1 MNEWREEQ
9 SGFFHQIQAHQQAN
23 ENYLI
28 QGSKLLELANKAH
41 SLYLQQSSREK
52 ARLLRIVQSNC
63 TWDGLNPRPIYRKPF
78 DLLAKGLSSSNW
90 LLGQDS
96 NLRPFG

>member
-9 SGFFHQIQAHQQAN
+9 SGFLHQIQAHQQAN

-41 SLYLQQSSREK
+41 SLYLQQSSHQK
-52 ARLLRIVQSNC
+52 ARLLQNVHR
-63 TWDGLNPRPIYRKPF
+63 TGF
-78 DLLAKGLSSSNW
+78 ASSVFS
-90 LLGQDS
+90 QDS
-96 NLRPFG
+96 LPPAERLSLRTMSKSDLCHP

>member
-9 SGFFHQIQAHQQAN
+9 SGFLHQIQAHQQAN

-41 SLYLQQSSREK
+41 SLYLKQSSREK
-52 ARLLRIVQSNC
+52 AHLWHIVQSNC
-63 TWDGLNPRPIYRKPF
+63 TWGRPNS
-78 DLLAKGLSSSNW
+78 LSYIQKA
-90 LLGQDS
+90 L
-96 NLRPFG
+96 